1 LRLRRFRP
9 GIPQEIAL
17 ATKSQKT
24 KVGVFML
31 LCGLLM
37 GGSLYLIS
45 GFYQDQ
51 GVRYWLEFED
61 SILGLYE
68 GAMVEYLGVP
78 VGKVHAIRV
87 RPDSNKPQ
95 IDISIDSTKVLL
107 HKGVQ
112 AKLVMH
118 SIAAGTMAISLTG
131 GDVAQ
136 GRLPENSQI
145 PTVPSAI
152 TAIAGQLQD
161 VMKRVEGIMGQVETG
176 LEGMESGELTAVI
189 DKVSGL
195 LDDGK
200 VFLADTK
207 ELVNS
212 ATETVDGVRG
222 DLDQVVDSAL
232 EVIEELKPTIKNV
245 NDLVVTSKEK
255 VAELDVDAAQEQ
267 LTKVLE
273 NVAQLTEK
281 LNVTMGE
288 VDNLTAN
295 ALHEADNVET
305 SLRKALGDMSEAL
318 YVMRV
323 FVEQLNANPSA
334 LIRGKETPKE

>member
-1 LRLRRFRP
+1 
-9 GIPQEIAL
+9 
-17 ATKSQKT
+17 
-24 KVGVFML
+24 
-31 LCGLLM
+31 
-37 GGSLYLIS
+37 
-45 GFYQDQ
+45 
-51 GVRYWLEFED
+51 
-61 SILGLYE
+61 
-68 GAMVEYLGVP
+68 
-78 VGKVHAIRV
+78 
-87 RPDSNKPQ
+87 
-95 IDISIDSTKVLL
+95 
-107 HKGVQ
+107 
-112 AKLVMH
+112 
-118 SIAAGTMAISLTG
+118 
-131 GDVAQ
+131 
-136 GRLPENSQI
+136 
-145 PTVPSAI
+145 
-152 TAIAGQLQD
+152 
-161 VMKRVEGIMGQVETG
+161 
-176 LEGMESGELTAVI
+176 MESGELTAVI